1 MVFIGGMA
9 VATSLPAAAFGP
21 GSQLGAADLS
31 HAQDLGEQSIFVGDM
46 PAAAL
51 SRDGYSVLKAPV
63 PILTASVG
71 GYNCTVD
78 APAESTRVTW
88 PYSGPVK
95 IGDGFGP
102 RAGGF
107 HKGVDMLA
115 GANAPVQSIA
125 DGVVFATGDGGT
137 GGVFV
142 GISHTVG
149 GQRLCSMYM
158 HFVEGSLAVAV
169 GQVVTAGQFIGL
181 TGRTGNAT
189 VEHTHFE
196 LYYADNARFDPI
208 PWLNTH
214 ASY

>member
-1 MVFIGGMA
+1 MLFIGTMA

-21 GSQLGAADLS
+21 GSQLGAANRS
-31 HAQDLGEQSIFVGDM
+31 HTQVLGEQSLFVGDV
-46 PAAAL
+46 PAASL
-51 SRDGYSVLKAPV
+51 SRDEYSVLKAPAR
-63 PILTASVG
+63 TASVG

-88 PYSGPVK
+88 PYDHPVK

-102 RAGGF
+102 RAEGF

-115 GANAPVQSIA
+115 GADTPVQSIA

-142 GISHTVG
+142 DISHTVG
-149 GQRLCSMYM
+149 GQRICSMYM
-158 HFVEGSLAVAV
+158 HFVEGSLRVSV
-169 GQVVTAGQFIGL
+169 GQIVTAGQVIGI

-208 PWLNTH
+208 PWLNAH